1 MQEFMIHLGS
11 VQDVQDF
18 VAMATSRPYLITV
31 RDEHNKIK
39 GSSFME
45 MFCLDFAQPLR
56 VVAECSAAELEEL
69 LRDAD
74 RFLVK

>member
-56 VVAECSAAELEEL
+56 IVCDCSEEDL
-69 LRDAD
+69 YWLKHDLS
-74 RFLVK
+74 RFLV

>member
-18 VAMATSRPYLITV
+18 VAMATSRPYLISV
-31 RDEHNKIK
+31 RDDHNKIM

-45 MFCLDFAQPLR
+45 MFCLDFAKPLR
-56 VVAECSAAELEEL
+56 VVAECSDAELEDL
-69 LRDAD
+69 LRAAD
-74 RFLVK
+74 RCLVS